1 MDTENFVQE
10 VYGYQ
15 LDSAFIE
22 DKLINLKNQSRWNN
36 VRIDGIN
43 ERLNETWED
52 CEEAQDTLFKE
63 SLDIKEELVIERAR
77 RVKTDKNE
85 KSNTPRTN
93 RLQNFKI

>member
-1 MDTENFVQE
+1 M
-10 VYGYQ
+10 YGYQ

>member
-1 MDTENFVQE
+1 MDAENFVQE

-22 DKLINLKNQSRWNN
+22 DKLINLKDQSRWNN

-43 ERLNETWED
+43 ERLNELWED
-52 CEEAQDTLFKE
+52 CEKEQDTLFKE
-63 SLDIKEELVIERAR
+63 SLDIEEELVIERAR
-77 RVKTDKNE
+77 RFKTDKNE

>member
-1 MDTENFVQE
+1 M
-10 VYGYQ
+10 YGYQ

-22 DKLINLKNQSRWNN
+22 DKLINLKDQSRWNN